1 MSVEST
7 NNSAPLPQ
15 GWAKEAKD
23 VGRDALPIMLAIAPY
38 ALVFGVYGV
47 DQGLSSVEVL
57 LASATIFAV
66 ASQYVMVDLM
76 GQDVPI
82 WSILLAVLAVNFRHV
97 LYSASLTPSLG
108 AFSSWQKI
116 LAFFVLTDPQ
126 FASSAAR
133 SARHSLRPSY
143 YFSYAL
149 GVYFIWICANIL
161 GSFFGRWM
169 GDLSRFGLDFLL
181 PMFFASLVIGF
192 RHTRGFSWVLA
203 ASVSVSLAAYF
214 LIGSPWHIT
223 LGGLAGIATAAL
235 RSAPKSSGG
244 LNA

>member
-1 MSVEST
+1 MK
-7 NNSAPLPQ
+7 AGL
-15 GWAKEAKD
+15 
-23 VGRDALPIMLAIAPY
+23 RDALPILLAIAPY
-38 ALVFGVYGV
+38 ALVFGVYGI
-47 DQGLSSVEVL
+47 DQGMSSTEVL

-66 ASQYVMVDLM
+66 ASQYVMVELM

-97 LYSASLTPSLG
+97 LYSASLVQSLQ
-108 AFSSWQKI
+108 AFSGTQKA
-116 LAFFVLTDPQ
+116 LAFFFLTDPQ

-133 SARHSLRPSY
+133 ATRQKLRPSY

-149 GVYFIWICANIL
+149 VVYFVWICANIL
-161 GSFFGRWM
+161 GSYFGRWL

-192 RHTRGFSWVLA
+192 RHRPGFSWVLTV
-203 ASVSVSLAAYF
+203 SVMVSLAAFY

-223 LGGLAGIATAAL
+223 LGGFAGIATAAL
-235 RSAPKSSGG
+235 RNAPKSKGGG
-244 LNA
+244 LDA